1 LNAISSK
8 SDADQKSPPEET
20 KSKVTL
26 EERISRG
33 EAQSGPT
40 IPASYYQQDN
50 KPLTDVR
57 QVYPPLNAAQQQ
69 EQKRQAQLQA
79 NPPVQSSQPS
89 TSPSTN
95 QEEKKET
102 EEKKQTEE
110 KQKSEEQQKSEEK
123 QTSEEIVS
131 TSVSASKQDETPEK
145 KEITKED
152 EEQIVANVLKQMTP
166 IVEQMVAA
174 EVRRARNG
182 QEDDNDFVPFPF
194 MFGGGPVFTGP
205 RDGTVPQGFQQ
216 QQASGH

>member
-1 LNAISSK
+1 
-8 SDADQKSPPEET
+8 
-20 KSKVTL
+20 
-26 EERISRG
+26 
-33 EAQSGPT
+33 
-40 IPASYYQQDN
+40 
-50 KPLTDVR
+50 
-57 QVYPPLNAAQQQ
+57 LNAAQQQ

-79 NPPVQSSQPS
+79 NPPVQSSQPPV
-89 TSPSTN
+89 SPSTN

-110 KQKSEEQQKSEEK
+110 KQKSEEK
-123 QTSEEIVS
+123 QTSEETLS

-152 EEQIVANVLKQMTP
+152 EEQIVASVLKQMTP

-174 EVRRARNG
+174 EVRRVRNG

-194 MFGGGPVFTGP
+194 MFGGGPVFVGP
-205 RDGTVPQGFQQ
+205 RDGTGPQGFQQ